1 MMKQSPLFY
10 ADKAQTPTL
19 FLHGEMDY
27 DTPIVEAEQMF
38 MALKKMGVE
47 TVFVRYAD
55 DGHGIR
61 MKPVNQIDALRRAM
75 KWFKDHL

>member
-19 FLHGEMDY
+19 FLHGEMDF

-47 TVFVRYAD
+47 TVFVRYID

-61 MKPVNQIDALRRAM
+61 KKPVNQIDALRRAM
-75 KWFKDHL
+75 KWFNDHL